1 MERPTRSLKASM
13 IKPRASA
20 EDLGKVLNKLPLL
33 RYFYPTLRLLYF
45 LYKTGTG
52 PIIYKIPPGHFHSPI
67 PNIKEVL
74 ARSQVLFDH
83 PPDDC
88 LGIDLKVEAQLKLLE
103 CFSDYYD
110 VSLFSPTPTETSRFY
125 YQNTAFGYADAIVL
139 YSIMRHFG
147 PQRVIE
153 IGSGFSSAAMLDI
166 SDRFLEKPVQFTFIE
181 PCPQILLSLLT
192 QEDKDRQTIFSKQV
206 QDVPLEV
213 FHTLSANDILFV
225 DGSHVARIGS
235 DVVHILFHILP
246 RLRPGV
252 IVHF

>member
-1 MERPTRSLKASM
+1 M
-13 IKPRASA
+13 
-20 EDLGKVLNKLPLL
+20 EDLGKVLKRLSLL

-52 PIIYKIPPGHFHSPI
+52 PIIYKIPPGHFYSPI

-166 SDRFLEKPVQFTFIE
+166 NDRFLEKPVQFTFIE
-181 PCPQILLSLLT
+181 PSPQFCLACLHGKIKTDRLFFPSKCRTCP
-192 QEDKDRQTIFSKQV
+192 SKC
-206 QDVPLEV
+206 
-213 FHTLSANDILFV
+213 FTLYQRMTFCL
-225 DGSHVARIGS
+225 
-235 DVVHILFHILP
+235 
-246 RLRPGV
+246 
-252 IVHF
+252 